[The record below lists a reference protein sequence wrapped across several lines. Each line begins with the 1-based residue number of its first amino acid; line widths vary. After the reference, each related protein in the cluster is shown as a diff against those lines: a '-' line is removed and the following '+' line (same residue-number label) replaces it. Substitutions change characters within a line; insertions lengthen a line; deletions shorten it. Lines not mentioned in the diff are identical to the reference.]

1 MKVKSYLVALIML
14 TCVFAVTVS
23 MDESDADSAP
33 TSAPTIKFWAY
44 ENNGWVGYSGTGYYA
59 GQAIA
64 NSNLTFTWGSDTYY
78 GTTLSGVDF
87 TYQYVSYGT
96 TYTSIN
102 PFYGKIATV
111 NGSSDFTIYRY
122 SGNAWAPISDDGVS
136 VMGFYKAFN
145 DCQLSAANIAFVP
158 SGFETLPS
166 SDLASIYNVIPADG
180 STPDSAYAVTFNVN
194 ITTEAGTIQTY
205 AYVGYGSDCATA
217 FKDAMVRNNISYAIN
232 LNMVS
237 NGSINNNYYG
247 EVTQIL
253 DKAKSTTYVA
263 SYESNANKTTV
274 VANYEYWSL
283 YLANNTSSSFMLG
296 FMSPLTSV
304 PSVSG
309 YPSLTQ
315 VNLTFQFEEF
325 EYSWTETGDTTG
337 NYS

>member
-78 GTTLSGVDF
+78 GTTLSGADF

-136 VMGFYKAFN
+136 VMGFYKAFD

-158 SGFETLPS
+158 SEVTTLPS

-180 STPDSAYAVTFNVN
+180 STPGSAYAVTFNVV
-194 ITTEAGTIQTY
+194 TTDANGTTHTDT
-205 AYVGYGSDCATA
+205 YVGYGSDCAIA
-217 FKDAMVRNNISYAIN
+217 FKDAMIRNDVSYAIN

-247 EVTQIL
+247 EVTQIQ
-253 DKAKSTTYVA
+253 DKVKSTTYNTSYNEEDNVTTIVA
-263 SYESNANKTTV
+263 HYK
-274 VANYEYWSL
+274 YWSL
-283 YLANNTSSSFMLG
+283 LLSDGSSSSFMLG
-296 FMSPLTSV
+296 FMSPMSYV
-304 PSVSG
+304 PSVNSN
-309 YPSLTQ
+309 SMLVQ
-315 VNLTFQFEEF
+315 SAFNFQFTNF
-325 EYSWTETGDTTG
+325 TYSWTESGDTTG
-337 NYS
+337 NYN

>member
-1 MKVKSYLVALIML
+1 MKVKSYLVALIMV

-44 ENNGWVGYSGTGYYA
+44 EDNGWVGYSGTGYYA

-64 NSNLTFTWGSDTYY
+64 NSGLTFTWGSGTYNE
-78 GTTLSGVDF
+78 TTLSGADF
-87 TYQYVSYGT
+87 TYQYVSYGS
-96 TYTSIN
+96 TYTTIN

-136 VMGFYKAFN
+136 VLGFYKAFD

-158 SGFETLPS
+158 SEVTTLPS

-180 STPDSAYAVTFNVN
+180 STPDSVYAVTFNVVTADAN
-194 ITTEAGTIQTY
+194 GTTHTDT
-205 AYVGYGSDCATA
+205 YVGYGSDCATA
-217 FKDAMVRNNISYAIN
+217 FKDAMVRNEVAYAIN

-247 EVTQIL
+247 EVTQIQ
-253 DKAKSTTYVA
+253 DKVKSTTY
-263 SYESNANKTTV
+263 NATYDSTDDITTV
-274 VANYEYWSL
+274 VAHYDYWSL
-283 YLANNTSSSFMLG
+283 YLPNNVSSSFMLG
-296 FMSPLTSV
+296 FMSPLSFV
-304 PSVSG
+304 PSIDSST
-309 YPSLTQ
+309 SLTQ
-315 VNLTFQFEEF
+315 NNFTFNFDNF
-325 EYSWTETGDTTG
+325 DYTWTESGDTTG
-337 NYS
+337 NYY